1 MKKLLLKNISH
12 ILTFN
17 DLDQIIKGND
27 ILIEENKIVQISEN
41 IPADNNTE
49 VIDCT
54 NKMAMPGFVNTHHHF
69 YQTLFRGIPEVQD
82 KPLFSWLVGSYEF
95 WKHLTPDAVYYGSLV
110 AFSELLRTGCTTTMD
125 HHYVFPQGQPGNLID
140 YQFQAAQEIGMR
152 FHATRGSM
160 SSGRSKGALP
170 PDCVVQSEDTII
182 EDSIRLIDKYH
193 DSGIYSMQR
202 IALAPCSPFS
212 VTLDLMRLTKDLARE
227 KNVMMHT
234 HLAETLDEER
244 YCLEKFGLRPLDL
257 MEDLEWLGPDVWF
270 AHSIHLNDEE
280 IKRLKGTGVAHCP
293 SSNMKLGS
301 GICRTSEMLK
311 EGVKLSIAVDGSAS
325 NDSSNMWEEIRRA
338 YLLNHLKYGDDGMTA
353 YETLKLATRGGAE
366 VLGRNDIGILEVNK
380 AADIVLLDLNDVAF
394 AGCHDPIVAV
404 VSCGNSS
411 LVDTTIVNGKIVA
424 QKGHLFNKD
433 VEDIRVKAHT
443 ISEKMIR
450 KERESKQ

>member
-1 MKKLLLKNISH
+1 
-12 ILTFN
+12 
-17 DLDQIIKGND
+17 
-27 ILIEENKIVQISEN
+27 
-41 IPADNNTE
+41 
-49 VIDCT
+49 
-54 NKMAMPGFVNTHHHF
+54 
-69 YQTLFRGIPEVQD
+69 
-82 KPLFSWLVGSYEF
+82 
-95 WKHLTPDAVYYGSLV
+95 
-110 AFSELLRTGCTTTMD
+110 
-125 HHYVFPQGQPGNLID
+125 
-140 YQFQAAQEIGMR
+140 
-152 FHATRGSM
+152 M

-366 VLGRNDIGILEVNK
+366 VLGRNDIGIIEVNK